1 MKFLKLHL
9 YQETNFN
16 DHSLKYF
23 KMGYNLAVRYL
34 WICKDPCVKGLVST
48 LIELLAGTLADL
60 SRGAGILDQWVLPFP
75 PR

>member
-16 DHSLKYF
+16 VHSLKYF
-23 KMGYNLAVRYL
+23 KMGYNLAVRYP
-34 WICKDPCVKGLVST
+34 WIRKDPCVSK
-48 LIELLAGTLADL
+48 LIDLLAGTLEGET

-75 PR
+75 